1 MKAVILAGGEGTR
14 LRPLSYVIPK
24 PLLPVGTKP
33 ILEII
38 IERLRDHGFTD
49 IILNTGYKA
58 ELIEAYFRD
67 GNGLNVNIIYC
78 QEDKPWGTA
87 APVKLIEHLLDNQP
101 FLTMNGDLLTDLN
114 FGAMYQMHLDKS
126 AELTVATTGYSYKV
140 PYGVIDM
147 QDNMITSINEKPELK
162 FLINAGVYVVSP
174 SALDIIPKET
184 FFNMT
189 DLIQALIDQNR
200 KVETYYIDGEW
211 QDLGT
216 MEVYEKVNA
225 EYFRMDIGSFKL
237 PRFNFT
243 QEYLDAANAFSRK
256 A

>member
-1 MKAVILAGGEGTR
+1 VKAVILAGGEGTR

-38 IERLRDHGFTD
+38 IERLRDYSFTD

-58 ELIEAYFRD
+58 ELIEAYFHD
-67 GNGLNVNIIYC
+67 GNSLNVNITYW
-78 QEDKPWGTA
+78 QESISCGTA
-87 APVKLIEHLLDNQP
+87 GPVKLVEHLLGSQP
-101 FLTMNGDLLTDLN
+101 FITMNSDLLTDLD
-114 FGAMYQMHLDKS
+114 FSKMYQMHLDKS
-126 AELTVATTGYSYKV
+126 AELTVATTSYSYKV
-140 PYGVIDM
+140 PYGVIGM
-147 QDNMITSINEKPELK
+147 QDNVITSINEKPELK

-174 SALDIIPKET
+174 SALDIIPIDK
-184 FFNMT
+184 FYNMT

-225 EYFRMDIGSFKL
+225 EYFRMGIESSRL
-237 PRFNFT
+237 SRFNINK
-243 QEYLDAANAFSRK
+243 ELDLSNVLSRK
-256 A
+256 D

>member
-38 IERLRDHGFTD
+38 IERLRDYSFTD

-58 ELIEAYFRD
+58 ELIEAYFHD
-67 GNGLNVNIIYC
+67 GNSLNVNITYW
-78 QEDKPWGTA
+78 QESISCGTA
-87 APVKLIEHLLDNQP
+87 GPVKLVEHLLGSQP
-101 FLTMNGDLLTDLN
+101 FITMNSDLLTDLD
-114 FGAMYQMHLDKS
+114 FSKMYQMHLDKS
-126 AELTVATTGYSYKV
+126 AELTVATTSYSYKV
-140 PYGVIDM
+140 PYGVIGM
-147 QDNMITSINEKPELK
+147 QDNVITSINEKPELK

-174 SALDIIPKET
+174 SALDIIPIDK
-184 FFNMT
+184 FYNMT

-225 EYFRMDIGSFKL
+225 EYFRMGIESSRL
-237 PRFNFT
+237 SRFNINK
-243 QEYLDAANAFSRK
+243 ELDLSNVLSRK
-256 A
+256 D

>member
-38 IERLRDHGFTD
+38 IERLRDHGFAD

-67 GNGLNVNIIYC
+67 GNGLNVKITYW

-87 APVKLIEHLLDNQP
+87 GPVKLIEHLLDSQP
-101 FLTMNGDLLTDLN
+101 FLTMNGDLLTNLN
-114 FGAMYQMHLDKS
+114 FDEMYKIHLDKS
-126 AELTVATTGYSYKV
+126 AELTVATTGYGYKV
-140 PYGVIDM
+140 PYGVINM
-147 QDNMITSINEKPELK
+147 QDNIITSINEKPELK
-162 FLINAGVYVVSP
+162 FLINAGIYIVSP
-174 SALDIIPKET
+174 SALDAIPKEA

-189 DLIQALIDQNR
+189 DLIQTLIDQNR
-200 KVETYYIDGEW
+200 IVETYYIDGEW

-225 EYFRMDIGSFKL
+225 EYFGMSIESFKF
-237 PRFNFT
+237 PRFNINQDIDPLKT
-243 QEYLDAANAFSRK
+243 PSHVA
-256 A
+256 

>member
-1 MKAVILAGGEGTR
+1 VKAVILAGGEGTR

-67 GNGLNVNIIYC
+67 GNGLNVKITYW
-78 QEDKPWGTA
+78 QESISCGTA
-87 APVKLIEHLLDNQP
+87 GPVKLVEHLLDDQP
-101 FLTMNGDLLTDLN
+101 FITMNGDLLTDLD
-114 FGAMYQMHLDKS
+114 FDEMYQMHLDKS
-126 AELTVATTGYSYKV
+126 AELTVATTGYGYKV
-140 PYGVIDM
+140 PYGVIDI
-147 QDNMITSINEKPELK
+147 QNDMITSINEKPELK

-189 DLIQALIDQNR
+189 DLIQTLIDQNR
-200 KVETYYIDGEW
+200 KVETYHIDGEW

-225 EYFRMDIGSFKL
+225 EYFRMNIESFRL
-237 PRFNFT
+237 PRFNIN
-243 QEYLDAANAFSRK
+243 QDIDLPHMLSRK

>member
-1 MKAVILAGGEGTR
+1 VKAVILAGGEGTR

-38 IERLRDHGFTD
+38 IERLRDYSFTD

-67 GNGLNVNIIYC
+67 GNSLNVNITYW
-78 QEDKPWGTA
+78 QESISCGTA
-87 APVKLIEHLLDNQP
+87 GPVKLVEHLLDGQP
-101 FLTMNGDLLTDLN
+101 FITMNSDLLTDLD
-114 FGAMYQMHLDKS
+114 FSKMYQMHLDKS

-140 PYGVIDM
+140 PYGVIGM
-147 QDNMITSINEKPELK
+147 QDNVITSINEKPELK

-174 SALDIIPKET
+174 SALDIIPVDT
-184 FFNMT
+184 FYNMT

-200 KVETYYIDGEW
+200 KVETYYIDGKW
-211 QDLGT
+211 QDIGT

-225 EYFRMDIGSFKL
+225 EYFRMGIESSGL
-237 PRFNFT
+237 
-243 QEYLDAANAFSRK
+243 SRY
-256 A
+256 

>member
-1 MKAVILAGGEGTR
+1 VKAVILAGGEGTR

-38 IERLRDHGFTD
+38 IERLRDYSFTD

-67 GNGLNVNIIYC
+67 GNSLNVNITYW
-78 QEDKPWGTA
+78 QESISCGTA
-87 APVKLIEHLLDNQP
+87 GPVKLVEHLLGSQP
-101 FLTMNGDLLTDLN
+101 FITMNSDLLTDLD
-114 FGAMYQMHLDKS
+114 FSKMYQMHLDKS
-126 AELTVATTGYSYKV
+126 AELTVATTSYSYKV

-162 FLINAGVYVVSP
+162 FVINAGVYVVSP
-174 SALDIIPKET
+174 SALDIIPIET
-184 FFNMT
+184 FYNMT

-211 QDLGT
+211 HDLGT

-225 EYFRMDIGSFKL
+225 EYFRMGIESSGLS
-237 PRFNFT
+237 RFNI
-243 QEYLDAANAFSRK
+243 K
-256 A
+256 

>member
-38 IERLRDHGFTD
+38 IERLRDHNFTD

-67 GNGLNVNIIYC
+67 GNGLNVNITYC
-78 QEDKPWGTA
+78 QESTSRGTA
-87 APVKLIEHLLDNQP
+87 GPVKLVEHLLEDQP
-101 FLTMNGDLLTDLN
+101 FITMNGDLLTGLD
-114 FGAMYQMHLDKS
+114 FGKMYQTHLDKS
-126 AELTVATTGYSYKV
+126 AELTIATTSYVHKV
-140 PYGVIDM
+140 PYGVIDI
-147 QDNMITSINEKPELK
+147 QDGIITSIIEKPDLK

-174 SALDIIPKET
+174 SALDIVPIET
-184 FFNMT
+184 FYNMT

-200 KVETYYIDGEW
+200 KVETYYIEGEW

-225 EYFRMDIGSFKL
+225 EYFGTGILRQKSD
-237 PRFNFT
+237 T
-243 QEYLDAANAFSRK
+243 C
-256 A
+256 